1 MDYKTL
7 VNNGIKRL
15 RKKLGLT
22 QEKFAEKINFSTKG
36 VSNIERNR
44 YQPNPETIDKICE
57 VFKIHP
63 LDLLADYPEDLEK
76 DEQLTQITAILKTYS
91 KEELNKLYKILTVL
105 KD

>member
-1 MDYKTL
+1 MQYQKL
-7 VNNGIKRL
+7 INNGIKKL
-15 RKKLGLT
+15 RKNLNLT
-22 QEKFAEKINFSTKG
+22 QEVFSEKIGMSVHG
-36 VSNIERNR
+36 LSNIERNR

-105 KD
+105 KN